1 MSEPDFEKLKAAN
14 DELEQLVDDGK
25 LTKVEFARLLADAE
39 KAVGDR
45 EEFLEGIIMRGVELG
60 FVKL

>member
-1 MSEPDFEKLKAAN
+1 MNEPDFDKLKAIN
-14 DELEQLVDDGK
+14 DELEQLVADDK

-39 KAVGDR
+39 KAVGAS
-45 EEFLEGIIMRGVELG
+45 EEFLEGILMRGVELG